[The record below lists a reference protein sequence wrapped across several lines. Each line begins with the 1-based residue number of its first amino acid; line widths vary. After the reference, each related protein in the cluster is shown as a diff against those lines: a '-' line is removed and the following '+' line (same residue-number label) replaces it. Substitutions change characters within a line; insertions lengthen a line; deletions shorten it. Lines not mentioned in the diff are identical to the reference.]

1 MSWIFVLI
9 LVALALS
16 LGAPRRQAVGSGG
29 EVRSTMRRR
38 LGVRLGAW
46 GSAMA
51 LVLFLTRVS
60 DLPGPPT
67 WSDLGT
73 LVFLAGTTGFFLGL
87 AASDLPLRR
96 PSAKG

>member
-1 MSWIFVLI
+1 MSWFVVLI

-16 LGAPRRQAVGSGG
+16 LGAPRRQTVGPGG

-38 LGVRLGAW
+38 IGVRLGAW

-51 LVLFLTRVS
+51 LVLVVTRVG
-60 DLPGPPT
+60 DLPGPPS
-67 WSDLGT
+67 WSDLGA
-73 LVFLAGTTGFFLGL
+73 LIFLAITTGFFLGL

-96 PSAKG
+96 PRS